1 MGKISVSV
9 EGFTGDYA
17 GLNGVREM
25 KVSRRAILGASL
37 TLGFQNFGDLMS
49 APGRQWL
56 HRILQGCSSLNCL
69 SKTGRGWS
77 GHEFRDSLDGSEK
90 SQLSYW
96 QGMIF
101 AKLVAANV
109 LSVPWLANVDDLV
122 SSGTVVTDDET
133 EERGDLVGRCH
144 QNRWHVVEAKG
155 RSNPYSADLIEK
167 AKQQARRIA
176 TVSGEAPVTH
186 SACVASLWKDPIEVI
201 LADPPPD
208 GDESLDFQDGQFWKN
223 YYAGITS
230 YIQEFSEIT
239 KFTKPFVGYTF
250 ASLAPI
256 LRELPEETIGVLQPL
271 PTEIGID
278 TRILENPSMAP
289 KIIGMSKEDGPQA
302 TGDGLL
308 LVGPFGNLEKLKRGS

>member
-1 MGKISVSV
+1 MGRISVSV

-25 KVSRRAILGASL
+25 NVSRRAILGASL

-56 HRILQGCSSLNCL
+56 HRILQGCSCLNCL

-77 GHEFRDSLDGSEK
+77 GHEFRDSLDASEK

-101 AKLVAANV
+101 AKLVAAEV

-122 SSGTVVTDDET
+122 SSGTVVTDDES
-133 EERGDLVGRCH
+133 EERGDLVGRCR
-144 QNRWHVVEAKG
+144 QDRWHVVEAKG
-155 RSNPYSADLIEK
+155 RSNPYSSELVEK
-167 AKQQARRIA
+167 AKQQASRIVS
-176 TVSGEAPVTH
+176 VSGHAPVTH
-186 SACVASLWKDPIEVI
+186 SACVASLWEDPIKVI

-208 GDESLDFQDGQFWKN
+208 GDESLDFQDEQFWKN
-223 YYAGITS
+223 YYAGIS
-230 YIQEFSEIT
+230 GYIREFSEIT
-239 KFTKPFVGYTF
+239 EFTKPFVGYTF

-256 LRELPEETIGVLQPL
+256 LKELPEEETGVLHPL

-289 KIIGMSKEDGPQA
+289 KIIGAPEEDGPPVS
-302 TGDGLL
+302 GDGLL
-308 LVGPFGNLEKLKRGS
+308 LVGPFGNLEKLKRES